1 MPALLS
7 ELRGRAAPVPSEG
20 LRKCTRLGIAYFFA
34 DFRYRQIGFGKQ
46 ASGLFHALVRDVV
59 GWRQSRCRFEEV
71 FQLCLPYVELVCQAR
86 AGQVP
91 SKVRGNV
98 SADEI
103 DGFAVFASQG
113 YAAMLFGAER
123 RMLHDERDDFRD
135 HPFVEE
141 LRRHPRAL
149 VASSLLEQVDEIRH
163 VMPSVGFQ
171 EGSSHVPN
179 APEPALQVGAVVV
192 RGKGNRR
199 APCRRAFGNVRLV
212 LFALSSEIYR
222 DRSDAERRSLLL
234 RHSVDFVVER
244 NAKMFGA
251 PIPQDSVFLECH
263 SE

>member
-1 MPALLS
+1 MWLAGSLHEAAVATAS
-7 ELRGRAAPVPSEG
+7 RRGS
-20 LRKCTRLGIAYFFA
+20 LGKI
-34 DFRYRQIGFGKQ
+34 
-46 ASGLFHALVRDVV
+46 
-59 GWRQSRCRFEEV
+59 
-71 FQLCLPYVELVCQAR
+71 
-86 AGQVP
+86 
-91 SKVRGNV
+91 
-98 SADEI
+98 
-103 DGFAVFASQG
+103 
-113 YAAMLFGAER
+113 
-123 RMLHDERDDFRD
+123 
-135 HPFVEE
+135 
-141 LRRHPRAL
+141 
-149 VASSLLEQVDEIRH
+149 EQVDEIRH

>member
-1 MPALLS
+1 M
-7 ELRGRAAPVPSEG
+7 
-20 LRKCTRLGIAYFFA
+20 
-34 DFRYRQIGFGKQ
+34 
-46 ASGLFHALVRDVV
+46 RDVV

-103 DGFAVFASQG
+103 DSFAVFASQG
-113 YAAMLFGAER
+113 YAAMLVGAER

-163 VMPSVGFQ
+163 VTPSVGFQ
-171 EGSSHVPN
+171 EGSSHVLN

-199 APCRRAFGNVRLV
+199 APSRRAFGNVRLV

-222 DRSDAERRSLLL
+222 DRSDAERRSLLQ

-244 NAKMFGA
+244 NTKMFGA